1 VSRSIAKPGLPPPS
15 RPTFSTYQQH
25 YSPAKSAAPK
35 PAIPSA
41 KGTAPTAAPE
51 EDEEEV
57 PITFDIAKDQIELL
71 QLSLL
76 HQTSASTLRAYEYS
90 AKHKL
95 SHRHAKL
102 QEAFSTIE
110 EEEREQR
117 RHTNLNALE
126 TWCVDPQLLVE
137 HLQILNRV
145 VADLH
150 SLTEPGSR
158 FEELATTFED
168 WIIAAEKSL
177 TAGDEVTSFIEPL
190 SESWRTAHTS
200 LAIKLRS
207 VQHDIGL
214 FPPLPRETKTDNPS
228 SLRLILITCTKLVD
242 GMLRELDMMTKIQ
255 KEVLRRGQAQVDDSV
270 KELLASNDG
279 NLTKQAWT
287 PAWHQGT

>member
-1 VSRSIAKPGLPPPS
+1 VPIAKGVA
-15 RPTFSTYQQH
+15 
-25 YSPAKSAAPK
+25 PAV
-35 PAIPSA
+35 
-41 KGTAPTAAPE
+41 APE
-51 EDEEEV
+51 EEEEEEV
-57 PITFDIAKDQIELL
+57 PITFDVAKDQIELL

-102 QEAFSTIE
+102 QQAFSTIE

-117 RHTNLNALE
+117 RHINLDALE
-126 TWCVDPQLLVE
+126 TWCVDSQLLVE

-168 WIIAAEKSL
+168 WIMAAEKSL
-177 TAGDEVTSFIEPL
+177 TGGDQVTSFIEPL

-207 VQHDIGL
+207 VQQDIAQ
-214 FPPLPRETKTDNPS
+214 FPPLPRETQPGNPS
-228 SLRLILITCTKLVD
+228 SLQLILTTCSKLVD

-255 KEVLRRGQAQVDDSV
+255 KEVLRRGHAQVDDSI
-270 KELLASNDG
+270 KELLASNEG
-279 NLTKQAWT
+279 NATKKTWT